1 MDCFESLWVLKGN
14 RKETATKN
22 QAFLAPRSPQ
32 ILTLFFKDLM
42 VMNSPVQHMVPIIW
56 GDHDLGNLMK
66 PHETRGF
73 PPAFRLNLKKKLD
86 NPTTRGVP
94 VTEASLQSF
103 YHLQMD

>member
-14 RKETATKN
+14 RKETATEN

-32 ILTLFFKDLM
+32 ILTLVFKDLI

-56 GDHDLGNLMK
+56 GYHDLGNLMK

-73 PPAFRLNLKKKLD
+73 PPSPDGWSIVESQFSGAQ
-86 NPTTRGVP
+86 VP
-94 VTEASLQSF
+94 MFGEIQQQKSVA
-103 YHLQMD
+103 